1 MVDETLINPYPL
13 QELKLKQAYWDSM
26 NHFNRASFTDDDH
39 YNIQYNHS
47 MIDSDNVNDSI
58 KVKILYNEL
67 MKLKTDFDNSKRSLI
82 GKINDL
88 IFDNKWLVEENKKLS
103 DEVASIK
110 QALYFG

>member
-1 MVDETLINPYPL
+1 MMDENLLGYLTCDPKYSQTYINAMKMAPT
-13 QELKLKQAYWDSM
+13 S
-26 NHFNRASFTDDDH
+26 SDH

-67 MKLKTDFDNSKRSLI
+67 MTLSVALVDTKKRLTSEINCLN
-82 GKINDL
+82 NDL
-88 IFDNKWLVEENKKLS
+88 RRLVEENKKLS
-103 DEVASIK
+103 DEIASIK